1 MCKKNERP
9 IKFKF
14 NGNEIAEETPLIV
27 EYRKHNFRGIVHI
40 DENKR
45 HFVVDIDVII
55 PAYIS
60 AETVANVVHNI
71 WNTRMVQRTY
81 PWPTKKPISHLKWV
95 QDEFENL
102 AQNYFDDFSYDA
114 FTQNA

>member
-1 MCKKNERP
+1 MCKKIEKQ

-14 NGNEIAEETPLIV
+14 NGNGITEETPLNIV
-27 EYRKHNFRGIVHI
+27 YRKHNFRGIVHI
-40 DENKR
+40 DENHR

-60 AETVANVVHNI
+60 AEIAANVVHNI
-71 WNTRMVQRTY
+71 WNTRMIQRTY

-95 QDEFENL
+95 QDEFRNL
-102 AQNYFDDFSYDA
+102 AQNYFDECCYDA
-114 FTQNA
+114 LAQNA